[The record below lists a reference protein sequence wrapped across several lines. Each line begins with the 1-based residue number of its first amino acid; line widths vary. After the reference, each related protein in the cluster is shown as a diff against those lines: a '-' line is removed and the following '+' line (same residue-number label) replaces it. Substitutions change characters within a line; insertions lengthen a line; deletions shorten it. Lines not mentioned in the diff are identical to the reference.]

1 MINPVLKVYCKFLES
16 VLLLNVTYINNMI
29 NGNVQHDWDVVIQL
43 LLHTIRELK
52 LITGVQHT
60 AQAANQM
67 ITEDLQYV
75 TMRKC

>member
-1 MINPVLKVYCKFLES
+1 
-16 VLLLNVTYINNMI
+16 MI

-75 TMRKC
+75 TMKKC